1 MTRYPNRVARMIPIA
16 DIVEEHAA
24 PRVVDAANVKRLSDS
39 MKEIGLQTP
48 IVVVTVRFEKDTR
61 GHMDR
66 AIYSVISGRHRFQAA
81 KLLGWQEIECLE
93 FNRSQF
99 IENLPEDAQLHL
111 WQELW
116 SIDEN
121 LMRTDLT
128 EGEMAVQSTRRK
140 QIYETLHPET
150 KLGENQH
157 TRVRQFGEPT
167 AERFTK
173 ATADATG
180 KSERAIQRAVQRGEA
195 LGDDAA
201 LVIGTSLDKG
211 VELDALAKMDEAERR
226 PLIERAA
233 SGERVTARSK
243 IDADVKVRAA
253 REVASI
259 IAEHVP
265 GDWWDA
271 VKSNLYAAGAANI
284 ANELTNI
291 TGQSIMD
298 RRYGS

>member
-99 IENLPEDAQLHL
+99 VESLPEDAQLHL

-121 LMRTDLT
+121 LMRTDLS

-140 QIYETLHPET
+140 QIYEELHPET
-150 KLGENQH
+150 KHGGD
-157 TRVRQFGEPT
+157 RKSSRQFGDLNE

-211 VELDALAKMDEAERR
+211 VELDALAKMGEADRK

-233 SGERVTARSK
+233 AGEKVTARSQ
-243 IDADVKVRAA
+243 VKLAAEPLNDFEAKEKQVAALMSAWNKAGIQA
-253 REVASI
+253 REEFLSRI
-259 IAEHVP
+259 DRP
-265 GDWWDA
+265 
-271 VKSNLYAAGAANI
+271 
-284 ANELTNI
+284 
-291 TGQSIMD
+291 IMD